1 MFYIDILTGEI
12 KMFYHGTSVGGLEI
26 LMPAKSN
33 QGKFIYFSDNKLN
46 IFPYL
51 ANPCQVVL
59 DKKYGKGVKHIHYRI
74 AQYSFTPE
82 GKLVLVDI
90 WPNYLKDTFKGQT
103 GYIYYFKNIDGIKK
117 LEGMDNIYGLDRP
130 IEVEN
135 VEVIPDIYEEIVK
148 LNKEGL
154 VELVFYEDMK
164 QEKRDMFSKRFLETY
179 KKTENPL
186 VKEVL
191 FDKFKMI
198 QDYENSLK
206 EKL

>member
-1 MFYIDILTGEI
+1 
-12 KMFYHGTSVGGLEI
+12 MFYHGTNVGGLKI
-26 LMPAKSN
+26 LTPSKSN
-33 QGKFIYFSDNKLN
+33 QGEFVYFSDNKLN

-51 ANPCQVVL
+51 SNPCQVVL
-59 DKKYGKGVKHIHYRI
+59 DRKYGKGVKHIHYRI
-74 AQYSFTPE
+74 AQYRFTSD
-82 GKLVLVDI
+82 GKLVLHDI
-90 WPNYLKDTFKGQT
+90 WPNFLKETFKGQT
-103 GYIYYFKNIDGIKK
+103 GYIYYFKDVEGIEK
-117 LEGMDNIYGLDRP
+117 LEGLDNIYGLDRP

>member
-1 MFYIDILTGEI
+1 MKICYQGEVYSNCYFATKKFSEI
-12 KMFYHGTSVGGLEI
+12 INVEEVDLIPCVTSE
-26 LMPAKSN
+26 N
-33 QGKFIYFSDNKLN
+33 
-46 IFPYL
+46 
-51 ANPCQVVL
+51 
-59 DKKYGKGVKHIHYRI
+59 RI
-74 AQYSFTPE
+74 AQYSFTPD
-82 GKLVLVDI
+82 GKLVLYDI